1 MKSLID
7 LMKKCGADNKVIMGL
22 EKLGKVELNDL
33 DDSDNL
39 IKFISEVHSI
49 WDNELSCLDELFL
62 DYDLV
67 SDNIVVRAQKSSS
80 TLMSMPRYFRKWKD
94 VDILRVELIEAMDNF
109 EQSLC

>member
-33 DDSDNL
+33 DDSDKL
-39 IKFISEVHSI
+39 IKFINDVHSI
-49 WDNELSCLDELFL
+49 WDNELICLDELFL

-80 TLMSMPRYFRKWKD
+80 TLMNMPRRFHKWKD
-94 VDILRVELIEAMDNF
+94 VDILCVELVEALDNF

>member
-1 MKSLID
+1 MKGLID

-33 DDSDNL
+33 DNSDKL
-39 IKFISEVHSI
+39 IKFINEVHSI

-62 DYDLV
+62 SYDLV
-67 SDNIVVRAQKSSS
+67 SDNIVVQAQKTSS

-94 VDILRVELIEAMDNF
+94 VDILRIELVEALDNF